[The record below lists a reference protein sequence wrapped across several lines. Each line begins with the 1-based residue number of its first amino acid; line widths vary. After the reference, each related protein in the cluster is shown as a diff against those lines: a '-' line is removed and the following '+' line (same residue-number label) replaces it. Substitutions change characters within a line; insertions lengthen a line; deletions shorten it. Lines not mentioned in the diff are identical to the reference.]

1 LSRREAE
8 VLRLVAGGKSNREI
22 AQELCLSEHTVAN
35 HLTSIFNKTA
45 VDNRAG
51 AAAFAIRHGL
61 A

>member
-1 LSRREAE
+1 M
-8 VLRLVAGGKSNREI
+8 LRLVAGGKSNREI
-22 AQELCLSEHTVAN
+22 AQELYLSERTVAN

-45 VDNRAG
+45 ADNRAG